1 MILINMIN
9 TFKAINIPEDK
20 KPIVICDIDLTFI
33 RPIYDYNDVYHRL
46 KSHFSDPIELDIAVN
61 FQLKRDVN
69 IYINLGLVKQTDKD
83 GFLQM
88 LDKINQIGGKFLF
101 LTARSSFHHEKTI
114 RDLQNAGLQ
123 NPEEFEI
130 HYTGNQITKGD
141 YIQKHAL
148 LNGYD
153 HHIFIDDYPS
163 FLESALKNYPDMNC
177 YLFKYDK

>member
-88 LDKINQIGGKFLF
+88 LDKINKKAND
-101 LTARSSFHHEKTI
+101 LTKELLAQGILTDDQVGDIKDI
-114 RDLQNAGLQ
+114 RLAGHR
-123 NPEEFEI
+123 I
-130 HYTGNQITKGD
+130 MKRR
-141 YIQKHAL
+141 
-148 LNGYD
+148 
-153 HHIFIDDYPS
+153 
-163 FLESALKNYPDMNC
+163 LKNLSDSDEQ
-177 YLFKYDK
+177 F